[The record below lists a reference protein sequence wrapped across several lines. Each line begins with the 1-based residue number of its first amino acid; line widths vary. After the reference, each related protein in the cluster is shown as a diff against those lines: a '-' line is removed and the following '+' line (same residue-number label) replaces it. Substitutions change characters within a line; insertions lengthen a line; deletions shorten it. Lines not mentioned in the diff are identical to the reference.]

1 MTELEKK
8 EAKQRILDTAV
19 KLFAQRGYAAVGVRE
34 IAAQAEVNL
43 AMISYYFNGKVGIL
57 QQLLLDFHEQYYQA
71 IKEVVD
77 RDLTGEESVRD
88 IVRSMIFFVKENY
101 DLTLV
106 MLNTIPLDIPE
117 ITELKKEKV
126 GRLIEIIS
134 GLMQKFE
141 LDPNNKIFISMLG
154 PTFIS
159 TISSHFRFRSIQQK
173 IFDIQFD
180 DAFYEKY
187 SDFLGTLFLEGI
199 KGISKK
205 TKKGSVE

>member
-8 EAKQRILDTAV
+8 EAKQRILDTAA

-57 QQLLLDFHEQYYQA
+57 QQLLLEFHEQYYQV
-71 IKEVVD
+71 IKEVID
-77 RDLTGEESVRD
+77 RDLTGEESVRA

-159 TISSHFRFRSIQQK
+159 TISSHFRFRAIQQK
-173 IFDIQFD
+173 MFDIQFD
-180 DAFYEKY
+180 NAFYEKY

-205 TKKGSVE
+205 AKKRSVK